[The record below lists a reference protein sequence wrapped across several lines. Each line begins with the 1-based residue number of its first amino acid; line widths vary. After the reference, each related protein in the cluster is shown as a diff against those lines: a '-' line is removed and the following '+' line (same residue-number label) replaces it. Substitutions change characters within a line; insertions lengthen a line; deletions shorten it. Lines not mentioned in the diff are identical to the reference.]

1 MVVVVV
7 VVVLVEIP
15 MVEMGAEFCV
25 DVFVDVVVEG
35 VALVVM
41 LLDGI
46 LARRARMVRRSVVL
60 SSVSGVVV
68 VSVAEF
74 VVTVDV

>member
-15 MVEMGAEFCV
+15 MVGMGAEFCV
-25 DVFVDVVVEG
+25 DEFVDVVLAG
-35 VALVVM
+35 VALVLM